1 MKPVVEICLGS
12 SCFSRGNAITLER
25 LERTIAELSLSE
37 AVELK
42 GRLCT
47 GNCADGPCITIAG
60 TTHHQVHPDAAEDLL
75 RYHLEHLINESGNE
89 RGAS

>member
-12 SCFSRGNAITLER
+12 SCFSRGNSITLER
-25 LERTIAELSLSE
+25 VERMIAELCLSE

-47 GNCADGPCITIAG
+47 GHCAEGPCISIDG
-60 TTHHQVHPDAAEDLL
+60 TTYHEVHPDAAEDLL
-75 RYHLEHLINESGNE
+75 RYHLDSLIPREGKQ
-89 RGAS
+89 G